1 MIPQYVYLMGTI
13 LTTVVVVTVVL
24 LTVKRGVK
32 ASYRGGSIV
41 IAGSSHAQDS
51 PMGRALSYV
60 QQWVPEIQQV
70 LFSKYLRLMKEAGA
84 DPALLSDY
92 DDARFAKALFRYL
105 VSGGNGTQSVQKIVE
120 NQIVTGEWK
129 RSTDHV
135 EEYVKTQVWPLIVRT
150 TKDFLNAEYDT
161 TVLQMDGTRRTRWVS
176 NTELIDTLCSDEVM
190 EKVIDKIVPIFR
202 FAQQCVRD
210 GCTDDAR

>member
-1 MIPQYVYLMGTI
+1 MIPQYVYLMGTL
-13 LTTVVVVTVVL
+13 LTTAVVVTVVI

-41 IAGSSHAQDS
+41 IAGSGHSQDS

-84 DPALLSDY
+84 DQDLLSDY
-92 DDARFAKALFRYL
+92 DDARFARALFRYL

-120 NQIVTGEWK
+120 NQIVSGEWK

-135 EEYVKTQVWPLIVRT
+135 DEYVGTQVWPLVVRT

-176 NTELIDTLCSDEVM
+176 NTDLIDTLCGDEVM
-190 EKVIDKIVPIFR
+190 EKVVEKIVPIFR

-210 GCTDDAR
+210 ECTDDAR

>member
-1 MIPQYVYLMGTI
+1 MPEYVYIVGTI
-13 LTTVVVVTVVL
+13 LATVIVATVVI
-24 LTVKRGVK
+24 LTIRRGVK

-41 IAGSSHAQDS
+41 IAGRGHDQSS
-51 PMGRALSYV
+51 PVGRALSYV
-60 QQWVPEIQQV
+60 QQWIPEVQQIM
-70 LFSKYLRLMKEAGA
+70 FARYLKLMKDAGA
-84 DPALLSDY
+84 DPDLLSDY

-120 NQIVTGEWK
+120 NQIVSGEWK

-135 EEYVKTQVWPLIVRT
+135 QEYVKTEVWPLIART

-176 NTELIDTLCSDEVM
+176 NTDLIDTLCGEEVM
-190 EKVIDKIVPIFR
+190 GKVTEKIVPIFR
-202 FAQQCVRD
+202 FAQNCVKD
-210 GCTDDAR
+210 GCQDDAR